1 MIQLFILMSQQGGLF
16 LFLPLLFIIIIAILL
31 YLIPFK
37 ILANEKS
44 GILKIKEA
52 GEELN
57 NKTLVDASS
66 FLLMSNK
73 IKFRLLIF
81 CIISPVVI
89 AIIAIIAIINS
100 SPSHP

>member
-1 MIQLFILMSQQGGLF
+1 MIQLFILMSQQGGL
-16 LFLPLLFIIIIAILL
+16 LSFLPLLVIIIILILL
-31 YLIPFK
+31 YQIPFK

-73 IKFRLLIF
+73 IKFRILIF
-81 CIISPVVI
+81 CIISPLVI
-89 AIIAIIAIINS
+89 AIIAIILFFMS
-100 SPSHP
+100 KP

>member
-16 LFLPLLFIIIIAILL
+16 LFLPLLFIIIVIEILL

-81 CIISPVVI
+81 CIISPLVI
-89 AIIAIIAIINS
+89 AIIAIILIFMNK
-100 SPSHP
+100 P